1 MTGPESDLG
10 ESGTDI
16 EDTAEERVFRLAA
29 HMRALSGLFHGLVH
43 DLKSPIN
50 SLVVNLELLKA
61 SISES
66 PDIERQKRYVRILD
80 EELVRLNRS
89 VERLLPAA
97 GPPQEDLGRF
107 DLRDLVEQASEL
119 LSTTAR
125 HQSVK
130 YQLDLPEDG
139 KMVPVHG
146 YRDHVKQALLALAV
160 NALEAMPRGGR
171 LEVRL
176 SADAG
181 EAVLTVTDTG
191 GGIPAEVAD
200 RLFEPYVTTKDRHE
214 GIGLYVARSVVE
226 STNGS
231 IRHETVPDGG
241 SRFTLTLPLAS

>member
-1 MTGPESDLG
+1 MTGRELDHREG
-10 ESGTDI
+10 D
-16 EDTAEERVFRLAA
+16 AELEARVFRLAS

-66 PDIERQKRYVRILD
+66 PDVERQQRYVRILD

-97 GPPQEDLGRF
+97 APPREERGRF
-107 DLRDLVEQASEL
+107 DLRDLVERASEL

-130 YQLDLPEDG
+130 YQLQLPEDG
-139 KMVPVHG
+139 GAVSIDG
-146 YRDHVKQALLALAV
+146 YRDHVKQAFLAVTV
-160 NALEAMPRGGR
+160 NALEAMPKGGR

-176 SADAG
+176 DADGG
-181 EAVLTVTDTG
+181 EAVLTVSDTG
-191 GGIPAEVAD
+191 EGIPEEVAEHIY
-200 RLFEPYVTTKDRHE
+200 EPYVSTKDDRHE
-214 GIGLYVARSVVE
+214 GIGLFVARSVVE

-231 IRHETVPDGG
+231 IHHESLPDGG

>member
-1 MTGPESDLG
+1 MTGPERERSESD
-10 ESGTDI
+10 
-16 EDTAEERVFRLAA
+16 AELEARVFRLAS

-61 SISES
+61 SISDT
-66 PDIERQKRYVRILD
+66 PDVERQKRYVRILD

-97 GPPQEDLGRF
+97 GPPEETRQRF
-107 DLRDLVEQASEL
+107 DLRDLVERVSEL
-119 LSTTAR
+119 LATTAR

-130 YQLDLPEDG
+130 FELVLPDAG
-139 KMVPVHG
+139 RPVPVDG
-146 YRDHVKQALLALAV
+146 YRDHVKQAFLALAV

-176 SADAG
+176 AAEDG
-181 EAVLTVTDTG
+181 DAVLSVADSG
-191 GGIPAEVAD
+191 AGVPAEVAD
-200 RLFEPYVTTKDRHE
+200 RLYEPYASTKERHE
-214 GIGLYVARSVVE
+214 GIGLYVARAVVE

-231 IRHETVPDGG
+231 IRHDALPDGG
-241 SRFTLTLPLAS
+241 SRFTLTFPLAA

>member
-1 MTGPESDLG
+1 MTGPEP
-10 ESGTDI
+10 
-16 EDTAEERVFRLAA
+16 EDRGRDAELEARVFRLAS

-66 PDIERQKRYVRILD
+66 PDVGRQKRYVRILD

-97 GPPQEDLGRF
+97 GPPQEQRGRF
-107 DLRDLVEQASEL
+107 DLRELVEQTSEL

-130 YQLDLPEDG
+130 YRLQLPDEG
-139 KMVPVHG
+139 RAVSVEG

-160 NALEAMPRGGR
+160 NALEAMPGGGR

-176 SADAG
+176 DAGAG
-181 EAVLTVTDTG
+181 EAVLTVSDTG
-191 GGIPAEVAD
+191 EGIPEEVAE
-200 RLFEPYVTTKDRHE
+200 RIYEPYVSTKDGHHE

-231 IRHETVPDGG
+231 IHHEALPDGG